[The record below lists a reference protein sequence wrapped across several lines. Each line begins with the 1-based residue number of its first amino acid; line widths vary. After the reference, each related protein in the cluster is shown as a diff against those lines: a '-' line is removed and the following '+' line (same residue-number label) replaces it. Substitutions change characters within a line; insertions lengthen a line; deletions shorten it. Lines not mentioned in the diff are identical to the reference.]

1 MEILFTFCATIVFSG
16 LIYLL
21 YKNSLYV
28 KQKEA
33 EKLQDQLVVKMQ
45 GSDKP
50 DYEKLAKTL
59 KIMYKSI

>member
-1 MEILFTFCATIVFSG
+1 MGILFILCATIVFSG

-33 EKLQDQLVVKMQ
+33 EELQDQLVVKMQ

-50 DYEKLAKTL
+50 DYEKLAKEL
-59 KIMYKSI
+59 

>member
-1 MEILFTFCATIVFSG
+1 MEILFIFCATIVFSG

-33 EKLQDQLVVKMQ
+33 EELQDQLVVKMQ

-50 DYEKLAKTL
+50 DYEKLAKEL
-59 KIMYKSI
+59 EDYV

>member
-1 MEILFTFCATIVFSG
+1 MEILFILCATIVFSG

-33 EKLQDQLVVKMQ
+33 EELQDQLVVKMQ
-45 GSDKP
+45 GSDKT
-50 DYEKLAKTL
+50 DYEKLAKEL
-59 KIMYKSI
+59 

>member
-1 MEILFTFCATIVFSG
+1 MGILFILCATIIFSG

-33 EKLQDQLVVKMQ
+33 EELQDQLVVKMQ

-50 DYEKLAKTL
+50 DYEKLAKEL
-59 KIMYKSI
+59 